1 MRDARRVARLTIL
14 LPFLIACGTGT
25 KVEPGDA
32 SSPPDVMDAGIDS
45 GCPRDLPPS
54 CPADVPS
61 YKDTVSSII
70 QGRCFPCH
78 AAGGQGT
85 GGGHLYT
92 SYAAIHADRGSIL
105 TQVYACNM
113 PLPDASAP
121 LPEERAALLT
131 WLVCG
136 APNN

>member
-1 MRDARRVARLTIL
+1 MRDARRVAWLTIL
-14 LPFLIACGTGT
+14 LPLLIACGTGT
-25 KVEPGDA
+25 KTEPGDA
-32 SSPPDVMDAGIDS
+32 SPPDVDSGDIDS

-61 YKDTVSSII
+61 YAGTVSAII
-70 QGRCFPCH
+70 QERCFPCH
-78 AAGGQGT
+78 AAGGQGI
-85 GGGHLYT
+85 GGGHLFT
-92 SYAAIHADRGSIL
+92 SYDAIHADRGSIL
-105 TQVYACNM
+105 TQVYACKM

-121 LPEERAALLT
+121 LPAERAALLT